1 MADKQS
7 ADDKPTAAEKRE
19 QTAAEK
25 EAARAEAQRVL
36 ALRLRVGPIRDAE

>member
-1 MADKQS
+1 MAGDKQP

-25 EAARAEAQRVL
+25 ETARLNDLHRQAAAARL
-36 ALRLRVGPIRDAE
+36 GKGL